1 MDENMKEAVAIRKI
15 VARFYLENEWRGIIV
30 KGGDAVFRVEYH
42 LEDMFD
48 YSVYP
53 EKMEDEI
60 KDFYKQVKVF
70 HIVHESSGTEI
81 KIVNFNKYN
90 EPNKQIVLES
100 IVDYGLKK
108 GTLKRGK

>member
-1 MDENMKEAVAIRKI
+1 MEENMKEAVATRKI
-15 VARFYLENEWRGIIV
+15 VARFYLDNVWRDIVV
-30 KGGDAVFRVEYH
+30 KGGDAVFRIEYH
-42 LEDMFD
+42 IEDVFD

-60 KDFYKQVKVF
+60 KHFYKQVKIF

-81 KIVNFNKYN
+81 KIVNFNKYD
-90 EPNKQIVLES
+90 EPTKIIVLES

-108 GTLKRGK
+108 GTLKRG

>member
-1 MDENMKEAVAIRKI
+1 MDQNMKEAVAIRKI
-15 VARFYLENEWRGIIV
+15 VARFYLDNVWRDIVV
-30 KGGDAVFRVEYH
+30 KGGDAEFRIEYH

-53 EKMEDEI
+53 KKMEDEI
-60 KDFYKQVKVF
+60 KHFYKQVKVF

-81 KIVNFNKYN
+81 KIVNFNKYD
-90 EPNKQIVLES
+90 EPTKQIVLES

-108 GTLKRGK
+108 GTLKRE